1 HDVVS
6 DCIASLEPLANAK
19 RVELLGRVDAPATV
33 HGSVAELSRALTNVV
48 ANAIR
53 HSPGAGRVEVHLGR
67 TGTGSAEL
75 SVRDEC
81 GGIWDDVLTRVFDVG
96 YRGASERGTA
106 PQDGGAG
113 LGLAI
118 TRGIIE
124 AHSGTVRVENT
135 DNGCRFRLQLPAA

>member
-1 HDVVS
+1 
-6 DCIASLEPLANAK
+6 
-19 RVELLGRVDAPATV
+19 
-33 HGSVAELSRALTNVV
+33 
-48 ANAIR
+48 
-53 HSPGAGRVEVHLGR
+53 
-67 TGTGSAEL
+67 
-75 SVRDEC
+75 VRDEC